1 MSCGSM
7 PPNELVRPTE
17 MTSDRQGRMAAW
29 VWLAIAGGLAFAM
42 VAWGEYAHFRASRLG
57 FGTAQPRVPRSEA
70 VIVLGFKNRR
80 SDRANALNRWRVPA
94 AVRSADVDLGPG
106 YFGFCGG
113 TPHGAAIAVEAV

>member
-29 VWLAIAGGLAFAM
+29 VWLAIGGGLTFAM

-70 VIVLGFKNRR
+70 VIALGFKKRR
-80 SDRANALNRWRVPA
+80 SDRANPLNRWGGRTTS
-94 AVRSADVDLGPG
+94 RSAD
-106 YFGFCGG
+106 
-113 TPHGAAIAVEAV
+113 AKMAR